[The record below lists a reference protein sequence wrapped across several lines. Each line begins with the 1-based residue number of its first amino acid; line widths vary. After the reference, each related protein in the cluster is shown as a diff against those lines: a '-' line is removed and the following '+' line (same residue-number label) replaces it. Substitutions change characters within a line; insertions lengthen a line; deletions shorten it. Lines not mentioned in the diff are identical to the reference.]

1 MIRRGGKGIP
11 HDQPNALQAGPD
23 EEVWEVKSARI
34 LKSGANILS
43 PKLPVRL
50 ASLIFAAAMIVTI
63 GVIAYFTEAG
73 VMNSRAWV
81 LHSYEVKT
89 ELEGLQSCLNEMRA
103 SGELYLLSK
112 DKAELL
118 HSREQATRIR
128 DLSGSVQR
136 LTRDNPSQQ
145 RRLELLRPLTEVEVV
160 QLEAVVD
167 TYMNGSLGPEMSK
180 SLSEVSEG
188 RKQISSAILAMQAEE
203 DRLLKVRLGTWDA
216 LFKRNIITLGAAFAI
231 AAILL
236 TYNFRL
242 LLAEIARRDETE
254 RLERQNA
261 ESYRA
266 LSARI
271 LELQDVER
279 REIARELHDSV
290 GQYLV
295 GLKLNLGQLQAGKSL
310 AISDN
315 PALLSETI
323 DLMDRAIGEV
333 RTISHLLH
341 PPLLDE
347 LGFDSAA
354 RWYVEG
360 FSKRSG
366 IEAMLQVG
374 DIVERLPK
382 AVELALF
389 RVLQEALTNVHRH
402 ANARLVRV
410 EITCTD
416 EEAVLVVQ
424 DDGKGIA
431 GDVLERF
438 RGGLASGIG
447 LAGMRERLA
456 ELGGTLEVESAST
469 GCTLRATLP
478 TSACNSRDAKLVD

>member
-1 MIRRGGKGIP
+1 LSK
-11 HDQPNALQAGPD
+11 DQPSAPGRVNT
-23 EEVWEVKSARI
+23 EEVWELKSDGTS
-34 LKSGANILS
+34 KSGATILS

-50 ASLIFAAAMIVTI
+50 ASLSLALVMIVTT

-89 ELEGLQSCLNEMRA
+89 GLEELQSGLNEMRA
-103 SGELYLLSK
+103 SAELYLLSK
-112 DKAELL
+112 DEAELL
-118 HSREQATRIR
+118 DSREQATKIR
-128 DLSGSVQR
+128 ELTASVQR
-136 LTRDNPSQQ
+136 LTQDNPSQQ
-145 RRLELLRPLTEVEVV
+145 RRLELMRPLTEAEAA

-167 TYMNGSLGPEMSK
+167 AYMNGSLGPEMRE
-180 SLSEVSEG
+180 SLREISDR
-188 RKQISSAILAMQAEE
+188 RKQIASAILAMQAEE
-203 DRLLKVRLGTWDA
+203 ERLLKVRLDTWDA

-236 TYNFRL
+236 VYNFRQ
-242 LLAEIARRDETE
+242 LLAEIASREETE

-279 REIARELHDSV
+279 RKIARELHDSV

-347 LGFDSAA
+347 LGLDSAA

-374 DIVERLPK
+374 EIVERLPK

-402 ANARLVRV
+402 ANARLVQV
-410 EITCTD
+410 MITCSDD
-416 EEAVLVVQ
+416 EAILVVQ
-424 DDGKGIA
+424 DDGNGIP
-431 GDVLERF
+431 GDVLDRF
-438 RGGLASGIG
+438 RAGLAAGIG

-456 ELGGTLEVESAST
+456 ELGGTLEVESDRS
-469 GCTLRATLP
+469 GSTLRATLP
-478 TSACNSRDAKLVD
+478 TSACDPRHAESVDALD